1 MAFGKRAPG
10 AWGRTPSRS
19 RLPSRLRLVSR
30 RAVFGLA
37 LGMIGLGATTSLVRA
52 SERSILTEMFDAL
65 FGAPKTPTPVA
76 AAPVAIPPKAQRR
89 YASLPDAWTLR
100 TGPSLAQRT
109 QRVRA
114 RTPRPV
120 LTAATHGF
128 GPPALKGTQTV
139 CVRLCDGL
147 PFPVGRLRDAADL
160 PIHQAAC
167 AAACPGARTE
177 LFTLASG
184 RADYEQA
191 VSLTGQSYRLAAYAG
206 LYRRTRVAE
215 CACRPAAASG
225 SQLSPGDDRTVRE
238 GDVFATEDSADVVTA
253 LTPNGPVLT
262 DYREAEIAEKRRRS
276 IEGRVGAIRR
286 DAEAAA
292 FRQVLRLADH
302 RARRIQIAEVRIDRS
317 GADESVTGF
326 SELPGAGTG
335 FTSVRVVAP
344 SPYGQ

>member
-1 MAFGKRAPG
+1 MRCSEHRKRRPRGRG
-10 AWGRTPSRS
+10 ARYDLAESTAALRVVTRCPDASDRTLARATDAACSR
-19 RLPSRLRLVSR
+19 PY
-30 RAVFGLA
+30 
-37 LGMIGLGATTSLVRA
+37 
-52 SERSILTEMFDAL
+52 
-65 FGAPKTPTPVA
+65 
-76 AAPVAIPPKAQRR
+76 AAPCADRSDP
-89 YASLPDAWTLR
+89 W
-100 TGPSLAQRT
+100 
-109 QRVRA
+109 VR
-114 RTPRPV
+114 
-120 LTAATHGF
+120 
-128 GPPALKGTQTV
+128 PPALKGTQTV

-147 PFPVGRLRDAADL
+147 PFPVGRLRAAADL

-191 VSLTGQSYRLAAYAG
+191 VSLTGQSYRSAAYAG

-225 SQLSPGDDRTVRE
+225 SLLGPGDDRTVRE

-292 FRQVLRLADH
+292 FRQVLRLADQ

-317 GADESVTGF
+317 GAHESVTGF

-344 SPYGQ
+344 LRTVSESIAFGECRRLS